1 MDSRDPPRYL
11 TGMTLRRLWPLVVY
25 FAIFGGVG
33 WYIYQ
38 STDGLARALGEAF
51 GTLAIISL
59 IGWSYALIRR
69 KPVNWIP
76 STLIASLI
84 AFNSMR
90 PQLVATFDAHRFQA
104 ELVSVPATQLP
115 TAIAS
120 HSDTTLGT
128 FLGRVIAISQE
139 GQARI
144 ADIAAEGADPLL
156 DHALEIPVLASRAS
170 RDAVLTVLQTKLPI
184 VNTMPS
190 RILSVLD
197 GVRVN
202 VMQFVKTDTTIM
214 PAVHMQVLTGYDQSS
229 QAIRNEYVTYV
240 SAISAQYTHL
250 ADLIMYLDTP
260 TGTPTLTSENK
271 LNFQTAVAVQTF
283 QAYAT
288 KIDEDTKA
296 IADTLRT
303 SQQRQESLLQSLRTV
318 LN

>member
-1 MDSRDPPRYL
+1 VDSRDPPRYL

-90 PQLVATFDAHRFQA
+90 PQLVVTFDAHRFQA

-202 VMQFVKTDTTIM
+202 VMQFVKTDINHHACRTHAS
-214 PAVHMQVLTGYDQSS
+214 PDRLRPVLASYPQRVRHLRVGHFGTVYSLGRSDYVPGYAHRDANSHV
-229 QAIRNEYVTYV
+229 R
-240 SAISAQYTHL
+240 
-250 ADLIMYLDTP
+250 
-260 TGTPTLTSENK
+260 K
-271 LNFQTAVAVQTF
+271 QT
-283 QAYAT
+283 
-288 KIDEDTKA
+288 
-296 IADTLRT
+296 
-303 SQQRQESLLQSLRTV
+303 
-318 LN
+318 